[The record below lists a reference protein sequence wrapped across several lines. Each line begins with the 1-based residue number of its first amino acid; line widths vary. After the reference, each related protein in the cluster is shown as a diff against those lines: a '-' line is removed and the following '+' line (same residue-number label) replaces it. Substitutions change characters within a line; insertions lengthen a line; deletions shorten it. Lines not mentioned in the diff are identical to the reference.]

1 MVHTFSPVY
10 VQIHVTAPYWLVN
23 TSGLPLVFRQDYC
36 QQDAAGQFEEHELAR
51 SVTPLLFSYA
61 EKDLPDL

>member
-1 MVHTFSPVY
+1 MMHTFFAVY